1 MSSVITSIRI
11 EQQLARRLARAAAR
25 LSRGKSWIVSKALEE
40 YLAKLNQADLADEA
54 RRQSLAAAR
63 DERRKTK
70 GTTGFPVEDIGGWR

>member
-1 MSSVITSIRI
+1 
-11 EQQLARRLARAAAR
+11 LARRLARAAAR

-63 DERRKTK
+63 DERRKAK
-70 GTTGFPVEDIGGWR
+70 GTTGFPVEDVSGWR